1 MSGIAIPGPLGFGG
15 APLGNM
21 YDAVDEDTAEAALV
35 AAWESGVRHFD
46 TAPVYGTGLG
56 EHRFGKVLR
65 RYPRESFVLATKVG
79 RLMRAGRNRT
89 GKRMS
94 LQGPSSGEAAI
105 FKGGLPFE
113 VEVDYGY
120 DAALR
125 SIEDSLQRLGMSR
138 IDIVYVHDLGAD
150 HLGAAW
156 EEQFEVAMTGSFRA
170 LSELRDQGV
179 IGAWGLGNNVV
190 EPCIRALER
199 SDPDVIQVSGRYSLL
214 DQVALDRL
222 FPLSAERGV
231 PVVVGGPYNSG
242 LLAGGPHY
250 DYHLASPD
258 MVARRDRIAEVC
270 SRHGVDVRSAAL
282 QFCATHPVVV
292 SIIPGSK
299 SPGKVWQNA
308 ALMTTK
314 VPTEVW
320 QALRANGVIREDAPV
335 PA

>member
-1 MSGIAIPGPLGFGG
+1 MAIPGPLGFGG

-21 YDAVDEDTAEAALV
+21 YDAVDEDTAEATLV

-56 EHRFGKVLR
+56 EHRFGRVLR
-65 RYPRESFVLATKVG
+65 RHPRESFVLATKVG
-79 RLMRAGRNRT
+79 RLMRAGRDQV
-89 GKRMS
+89 GKRLV
-94 LQGPSSGEAAI
+94 LQGPSAGEAAI
-105 FKGGLPFE
+105 FRDGFPFE

-125 SIEDSLQRLGMSR
+125 SIEDSMQRLGMSR

-150 HLGAAW
+150 HIGAAW

-179 IGAWGLGNNVV
+179 INAWGLGNNMV

-199 SDPDVIQVSGRYSLL
+199 SDPDVIQISGRYSLL

-222 FPLSAERGV
+222 FPLALERGV
-231 PVVVGGPYNSG
+231 PVVVGGPYNSD
-242 LLAGGPHY
+242 LLAGGTHY
-250 DYHLASPD
+250 DYHPASPG
-258 MVARRDRIAEVC
+258 MVARRDWIAEAC
-270 SRHGVDVRSAAL
+270 ARYGVDVRAAAL
-282 QFCATHPVVV
+282 QFCAAHPVVASV
-292 SIIPGSK
+292 IPGSK
-299 SPGKVWQNA
+299 SPDKVRQNA
-308 ALMTTK
+308 ALMAEA
-314 VPTEVW
+314 VPAEVW
-320 QALRANGVIREDAPV
+320 QALRSEGVIREDAPV